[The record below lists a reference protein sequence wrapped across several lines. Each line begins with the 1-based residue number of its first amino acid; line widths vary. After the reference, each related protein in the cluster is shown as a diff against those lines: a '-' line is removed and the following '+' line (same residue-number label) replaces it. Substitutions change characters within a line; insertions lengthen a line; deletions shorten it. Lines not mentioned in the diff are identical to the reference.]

1 MPEQEQV
8 HGAEGS
14 WEHHDVLAGPCDVVV
29 HDGRRDMQEE
39 VRARQREQ
47 GLAVENERSS

>member
-8 HGAEGS
+8 HDAEGS

-29 HDGRRDMQEE
+29 HDGRHDTQEA
-39 VRARQREQ
+39 VLAREQ
-47 GLAVENERSS
+47 GLAIENERSS